1 MNLKEEIEQWRQLI
15 DQDKDD
21 DIIKRMPYDTYK
33 RCCLHRHPRSTCNYN
48 CKAPESEW
56 RCVCYED
63 WDTFVVYKNVLGY
76 RYGKY
81 NIKYLINIFA
91 DCIYVI
97 ENSST
102 AMKRWLRF
110 NELELQKGWIVGL
123 TSESS
128 KYAKNFTAK
137 EIFLRVWN
145 ADITNT
151 YVWEQII
158 DLENWKDRHC
168 LEVTDKS
175 DILPCPIVFNSI
187 SPSMIAMRS
196 PATPSQIVSPTNL
209 TSNQYSSA
217 STLLDI
223 PLVNSTS
230 KTLFSNSSHI
240 NLQSS
245 TPKPAITPMLMT
257 SDSQRQLISMVT
269 PMTTD
274 ITVEE
279 DAPSLRL
286 NHGRNAMLPQFRYL
300 NRGLNMVLME
310 SFEDMKAAGGPI
322 PSQIRYVYFYP

>member
-1 MNLKEEIEQWRQLI
+1 
-15 DQDKDD
+15 
-21 DIIKRMPYDTYK
+21 
-33 RCCLHRHPRSTCNYN
+33 
-48 CKAPESEW
+48 
-56 RCVCYED
+56 
-63 WDTFVVYKNVLGY
+63 
-76 RYGKY
+76 
-81 NIKYLINIFA
+81 
-91 DCIYVI
+91 
-97 ENSST
+97 
-102 AMKRWLRF
+102 MKRWLRF

-128 KYAKNFTAK
+128 KYAKDLTTT

-168 LEVTDKS
+168 LEATDKS
-175 DILPCPIVFNSI
+175 DILPCPIIFNNI
-187 SPSMIAMRS
+187 SPSMIAMQS
-196 PATPSQIVSPTNL
+196 SATPSQIVLPTNL
-209 TSNQYSSA
+209 TSNQYSSV
-217 STLLDI
+217 STILDI

-230 KTLFSNSSHI
+230 KTLFSNSPHI

-245 TPKPAITPMLMT
+245 TPKPAITPISNSPHINLQSLTPNPPITPMLKAT
-257 SDSQRQLISMVT
+257 DNQRQLISMVT

-286 NHGRNAMLPQFRYL
+286 NHGRNAMLPQFQYL
-300 NRGLNMVLME
+300 NRGSNMVLMD

-322 PSQIRYVYFYP
+322 PSQIR